1 MEDNNFLVG
10 DKVVISIASRKSL
23 LPQTGEIRY
32 QFFTQTGAA
41 YVVEYEDGTVE
52 CADHDDIILA

>member
-10 DKVVISIASRKSL
+10 DKVVIDARFLSNPR
-23 LPQTGEIRY
+23 TGEIKY
-32 QFFTQTGAA
+32 QFFTQTGPA
-41 YVVEYEDGTVE
+41 YVVEYEDGTAE